1 MRKGGI
7 IDDKSIKII
16 NYLRSTIGQVLKPLT
31 TKEQRRLM
39 TIKARNYVTKK
50 IEVPQSIKDELMD
63 LYREEIV
70 KIQGLTGM
78 NLSKWLAEKPQ
89 VID

>member
-1 MRKGGI
+1 
-7 IDDKSIKII
+7 
-16 NYLRSTIGQVLKPLT
+16 
-31 TKEQRRLM
+31 M